1 MMKVYLDHNATT
13 PLDPQVL
20 EAMMPYLREEF
31 GNASSIHQWGRKAKA
46 ALEDSRA
53 KIASLLGAEKECI
66 AFTGGGTEADNLAV
80 KGVAW
85 ANQDRG
91 KHIVTSAVEHHAVL
105 HVCEFL
111 AKQGFEITFLPVD
124 GRGRLDPESLR
135 KAIRPDTI
143 LITLMHANNETGAL
157 YPLRAFGEI
166 AKEKKVPFHTD
177 AIQSFCKV
185 PLNVEEDHVDLLSL
199 SAHKIYGPKG
209 VGALYI
215 RKGTRMV
222 PILHGG
228 GQERKRRPGTENVA
242 GTVGFARA
250 AELLFAIR
258 EQEAKRLTSLRDH
271 LQRGLA
277 ERIPQVQLNG
287 DPENRLP
294 GTLNMSFEFVEGE
307 SLILSLDRE
316 GIAVSSGS
324 ACTSGSLEP
333 SHVLLAMGISH
344 EVCHGSLRFSLGRG
358 TTKEQIDYVLQE
370 LPPIVARLR
379 AMSPLAHT

>member
-1 MMKVYLDHNATT
+1 MMKVYLDHNATA

-31 GNASSIHQWGRKAKA
+31 GNASSIHQWGRRARA

-53 KIASLLGAEKECI
+53 KIATLLGAEKDCVV
-66 AFTGGGTEADNLAV
+66 FTGGGTEADNLAI

-85 ANQDRG
+85 ANQEKG
-91 KHIVTSAVEHHAVL
+91 KHIVTSTVEHHAVL
-105 HVCEFL
+105 HTCEFL

-124 GRGRLDPESLR
+124 GKGRLDPEDLR

-143 LITLMHANNETGAL
+143 LITLMHANNETGIL
-157 YPLRAFGEI
+157 FPLREFGQI
-166 AKEKKVPFHTD
+166 AREKKVFFHTD
-177 AIQSFCKV
+177 AIQTFCKV

-215 RKGTRMV
+215 RKGTKMV
-222 PILHGG
+222 AILHGG
-228 GQERKRRPGTENVA
+228 SQQRKRRPGTENVA
-242 GTVGFARA
+242 GAVGFARA
-250 AELLFAIR
+250 AELLFAD
-258 EQEAKRLTSLRDH
+258 QEKEGDRLAALRDQ
-271 LQRGLA
+271 LQRNLA
-277 ERIPQVQLNG
+277 EKIPQVLRNG
-287 DPENRLP
+287 DPDHRLP
-294 GTLNMSFEFVEGE
+294 GTLNMSFKFVEGE
-307 SLILSLDRE
+307 SLILSLDME

-333 SHVLLAMGISH
+333 SHVLLAMGIPH

-358 TTKEQIDYVLQE
+358 TTKEQIDYVLE
-370 LPPIVARLR
+370 VLPRIVARLR
-379 AMSPLAHT
+379 TMSPLA

>member
-1 MMKVYLDHNATT
+1 MMKVYLDHNATA

-31 GNASSIHQWGRKAKA
+31 GNASSIHQWGRRARA

-53 KIASLLGAEKECI
+53 KIATLLGAEKDCVV
-66 AFTGGGTEADNLAV
+66 FTGGGTEADNLAI

-85 ANQDRG
+85 ANQEKG
-91 KHIVTSAVEHHAVL
+91 KHIVTSTVEHHAVL
-105 HVCEFL
+105 HTCEFL

-124 GRGRLDPESLR
+124 GKGRLDPEDLR

-143 LITLMHANNETGAL
+143 LITLMHANNETGIL
-157 YPLRAFGEI
+157 FPLREFGQI
-166 AKEKKVPFHTD
+166 AREKKVFFHTD
-177 AIQSFCKV
+177 AIQTFCKV

-215 RKGTRMV
+215 RKGTKMV
-222 PILHGG
+222 AILHGG
-228 GQERKRRPGTENVA
+228 SQQRKRRPGTENVA
-242 GTVGFARA
+242 GAVGFARA
-250 AELLFAIR
+250 AELLFAD
-258 EQEAKRLTSLRDH
+258 QEKEGDRLAALRDQ
-271 LQRGLA
+271 LQRNLA
-277 ERIPQVQLNG
+277 EKIPQVLLNG
-287 DPENRLP
+287 DPDHRLP
-294 GTLNMSFEFVEGE
+294 GTLNMSFKFVEGE
-307 SLILSLDRE
+307 SLILSLDME

-333 SHVLLAMGISH
+333 SHVLLAMGIPH

-358 TTKEQIDYVLQE
+358 TTKEQIDYVLE
-370 LPPIVARLR
+370 VLPRIVARLR
-379 AMSPLAHT
+379 TMSPLA

>member
-1 MMKVYLDHNATT
+1 MMKVYLDHNATA

-31 GNASSIHQWGRKAKA
+31 GNASSIHQWGRRART

-53 KIASLLGAEKECI
+53 KIATLLGAEKDCVV
-66 AFTGGGTEADNLAV
+66 FTGGGTEADNLAI

-85 ANQDRG
+85 ANQEKG
-91 KHIVTSAVEHHAVL
+91 KHIVTSTVEHHAVL
-105 HVCEFL
+105 HTCEFL

-124 GRGRLDPESLR
+124 GKGRLDPEDLR

-143 LITLMHANNETGAL
+143 LITLMHANNETGIL
-157 YPLRAFGEI
+157 FPLREFGQI
-166 AKEKKVPFHTD
+166 AREKKVFFHTD
-177 AIQSFCKV
+177 AIQTFCKV

-215 RKGTRMV
+215 RKGTKMV
-222 PILHGG
+222 AILHGG
-228 GQERKRRPGTENVA
+228 SQQRKRRPGTENVA
-242 GTVGFARA
+242 GAVGFARA
-250 AELLFAIR
+250 AELLFAD
-258 EQEAKRLTSLRDH
+258 QEKEGDRLAALRDQ
-271 LQRGLA
+271 LQRNLA
-277 ERIPQVQLNG
+277 EKIPQVLLNG
-287 DPENRLP
+287 DPDHRLP
-294 GTLNMSFEFVEGE
+294 GTLNMSFKFVEGE
-307 SLILSLDRE
+307 SLILSLDME

-333 SHVLLAMGISH
+333 SHVLLAMGIPH

-358 TTKEQIDYVLQE
+358 TTKEQIDYVLE
-370 LPPIVARLR
+370 VLPRIVARLR
-379 AMSPLAHT
+379 TMSPLA

>member
-1 MMKVYLDHNATT
+1 MMKVYLDHNATA

-31 GNASSIHQWGRKAKA
+31 GNASSIHQWGRRARA

-53 KIASLLGAEKECI
+53 KIATLLGAEKDCVV
-66 AFTGGGTEADNLAV
+66 FTGGGTEADNLAI

-85 ANQDRG
+85 ANQEKG
-91 KHIVTSAVEHHAVL
+91 KHIVTSTVEHHAVL
-105 HVCEFL
+105 HTCEFL

-124 GRGRLDPESLR
+124 GKGRLDPEDLR

-143 LITLMHANNETGAL
+143 LITLMHANNETGIL
-157 YPLRAFGEI
+157 FPLREFGQI
-166 AKEKKVPFHTD
+166 AREKKVFFHTD
-177 AIQSFCKV
+177 AIQTFCKV

-215 RKGTRMV
+215 RKGTKMV
-222 PILHGG
+222 AILHGG
-228 GQERKRRPGTENVA
+228 SQQRKRRPGTENVA
-242 GTVGFARA
+242 GAVGFARA
-250 AELLFAIR
+250 AELLFAD
-258 EQEAKRLTSLRDH
+258 QEKEGDRLAALRDQ
-271 LQRGLA
+271 LQRNLV
-277 ERIPQVQLNG
+277 EKIPQVLLNG
-287 DPENRLP
+287 DPDHRLP
-294 GTLNMSFEFVEGE
+294 GTLNMSFKFVEGE
-307 SLILSLDRE
+307 SLILSLDME

-333 SHVLLAMGISH
+333 SHVLLAMGIPH

-358 TTKEQIDYVLQE
+358 TTKEQIDYVLE
-370 LPPIVARLR
+370 VLPRIVARLR
-379 AMSPLAHT
+379 TMSPLA

>member
-1 MMKVYLDHNATT
+1 MMKVYLDHNATA

-31 GNASSIHQWGRKAKA
+31 GNASSIHQWGRRARA

-53 KIASLLGAEKECI
+53 KIATLLGAEKDCVV
-66 AFTGGGTEADNLAV
+66 FTGGGTEADNLAI

-85 ANQDRG
+85 ANQEKG
-91 KHIVTSAVEHHAVL
+91 KHIVTSTVEHHAVL
-105 HVCEFL
+105 HTCEFL

-124 GRGRLDPESLR
+124 GKGRLDPEDLR

-143 LITLMHANNETGAL
+143 LITLMHANNETGIL
-157 YPLRAFGEI
+157 SPLREFGQI
-166 AKEKKVPFHTD
+166 AREKKVFFHTD
-177 AIQSFCKV
+177 AIQTFCKV

-215 RKGTRMV
+215 RKGTKMV
-222 PILHGG
+222 AILHGG
-228 GQERKRRPGTENVA
+228 SQQRKRRPGTENVA
-242 GTVGFARA
+242 GAVGFSRA
-250 AELLFAIR
+250 AELLFAD
-258 EQEAKRLTSLRDH
+258 QEKEGDRLAALRDQ
-271 LQRGLA
+271 LQRNLA
-277 ERIPQVQLNG
+277 EKIPQVLLNG
-287 DPENRLP
+287 DPDHRLP
-294 GTLNMSFEFVEGE
+294 GTLNMSFKFVEGE
-307 SLILSLDRE
+307 SLILSLDME

-333 SHVLLAMGISH
+333 SHVLLAMGIPH

-358 TTKEQIDYVLQE
+358 TTKEQIDYVLE
-370 LPPIVARLR
+370 VLPRIVARLR
-379 AMSPLAHT
+379 TMSPLA

>member
-1 MMKVYLDHNATT
+1 MMKVYLDHNATA

-31 GNASSIHQWGRKAKA
+31 GNASSIHQWGRRARA

-53 KIASLLGAEKECI
+53 KIATLLGAEKDCVV
-66 AFTGGGTEADNLAV
+66 FTGGGTEADNLAI

-85 ANQDRG
+85 ANQEKG
-91 KHIVTSAVEHHAVL
+91 KHIVTSTVEHHAVL
-105 HVCEFL
+105 HTCEFL

-124 GRGRLDPESLR
+124 GKGRLDPEDLR

-143 LITLMHANNETGAL
+143 LITLMHANNETGIL
-157 YPLRAFGEI
+157 FPLREFGQI
-166 AKEKKVPFHTD
+166 AREKKVFFHTD
-177 AIQSFCKV
+177 AIQTFCKV

-215 RKGTRMV
+215 RKGTKMV
-222 PILHGG
+222 AILHGG
-228 GQERKRRPGTENVA
+228 SQQRKRRPGTENVA
-242 GTVGFARA
+242 GAVGFSRA
-250 AELLFAIR
+250 AELLFAD
-258 EQEAKRLTSLRDH
+258 QEKEGDRLAALRDQ
-271 LQRGLA
+271 LQRNLV
-277 ERIPQVQLNG
+277 ERIPQVLLNG
-287 DPENRLP
+287 DPDHRLP
-294 GTLNMSFEFVEGE
+294 GTLNMSFKFVEGE
-307 SLILSLDRE
+307 SLILSLDME

-333 SHVLLAMGISH
+333 SHVLLAMGIPH

-358 TTKEQIDYVLQE
+358 TTKEQIDYVLE
-370 LPPIVARLR
+370 VLPRIVARLR
-379 AMSPLAHT
+379 TMSPLA

>member
-1 MMKVYLDHNATT
+1 MMKVYLDHNATA

-31 GNASSIHQWGRKAKA
+31 GNASSIHQWGRRARA

-53 KIASLLGAEKECI
+53 KIATLLGAEKDCVV
-66 AFTGGGTEADNLAV
+66 FTGGGTEADNLAI

-85 ANQDRG
+85 ANQEKG
-91 KHIVTSAVEHHAVL
+91 KHIVTSTVEHHAVL
-105 HVCEFL
+105 HTCEFL

-124 GRGRLDPESLR
+124 GKGRLDPEDLR

-143 LITLMHANNETGAL
+143 LITLMHANNETGIL
-157 YPLRAFGEI
+157 FPLREFGQI
-166 AKEKKVPFHTD
+166 AREKKVFFHTD
-177 AIQSFCKV
+177 AIQTFCKV

-215 RKGTRMV
+215 RKGTKMV
-222 PILHGG
+222 AILHGG
-228 GQERKRRPGTENVA
+228 SQQRKRRPGTENVA
-242 GTVGFARA
+242 GAVGFASA
-250 AELLFAIR
+250 AELLFAD
-258 EQEAKRLTSLRDH
+258 QEKEGDRLAALRDQ
-271 LQRGLA
+271 LQRNLV
-277 ERIPQVQLNG
+277 EKIPQVLLNG
-287 DPENRLP
+287 DPDHRLP
-294 GTLNMSFEFVEGE
+294 GTLNMSFKFVEGE
-307 SLILSLDRE
+307 SLILSLDME

-333 SHVLLAMGISH
+333 SHVLLAMGIPH

-358 TTKEQIDYVLQE
+358 TTKEQIDYVLE
-370 LPPIVARLR
+370 VLPRIVARLR
-379 AMSPLAHT
+379 TMSPLA

>member
-1 MMKVYLDHNATT
+1 MMKVYLDHNATA

-31 GNASSIHQWGRKAKA
+31 GNASSIHQWGRRARA

-53 KIASLLGAEKECI
+53 KIATLLGAEKDCVV
-66 AFTGGGTEADNLAV
+66 FTGGGTEADNLAI

-85 ANQDRG
+85 ANQEKG
-91 KHIVTSAVEHHAVL
+91 KHIVTSTVEHHAVL
-105 HVCEFL
+105 HTCEFL

-124 GRGRLDPESLR
+124 GKGRLDPEDLR

-143 LITLMHANNETGAL
+143 LITLMHANNETGIL
-157 YPLRAFGEI
+157 FPLREFGQI
-166 AKEKKVPFHTD
+166 AREKKVFFHTD
-177 AIQSFCKV
+177 AIQTFCKV

-215 RKGTRMV
+215 RKGTKMV
-222 PILHGG
+222 AILHGG
-228 GQERKRRPGTENVA
+228 SQQRKRRPGTENVA
-242 GTVGFARA
+242 GAVGFARA
-250 AELLFAIR
+250 AELLFAD
-258 EQEAKRLTSLRDH
+258 QEKEGDRLAALRDQ
-271 LQRGLA
+271 LQRNLV
-277 ERIPQVQLNG
+277 EKIPHVLLNG
-287 DPENRLP
+287 DPDHRLP
-294 GTLNMSFEFVEGE
+294 GTLNMSFKFVEGE
-307 SLILSLDRE
+307 SLILSLDME

-333 SHVLLAMGISH
+333 SHVLLAMGIPH

-358 TTKEQIDYVLQE
+358 TTKEQIDYVLE
-370 LPPIVARLR
+370 VLPRIVARLR
-379 AMSPLAHT
+379 TMSPLA

>member
-1 MMKVYLDHNATT
+1 MMKVYLDHNATA

-31 GNASSIHQWGRKAKA
+31 GNASSIHQWGRRARA

-53 KIASLLGAEKECI
+53 KIATLLGAEKDCVV
-66 AFTGGGTEADNLAV
+66 FTGGGTEADNLAI

-85 ANQDRG
+85 ANQEKG
-91 KHIVTSAVEHHAVL
+91 KHIVTSTVEHHAVL
-105 HVCEFL
+105 HTCEFL

-124 GRGRLDPESLR
+124 GKGRLDPEDLR

-143 LITLMHANNETGAL
+143 LITLMHANNETGIL
-157 YPLRAFGEI
+157 SPLREFGQI
-166 AKEKKVPFHTD
+166 AREKKVFFHTD
-177 AIQSFCKV
+177 AIQTFCKV

-215 RKGTRMV
+215 RKGTKMV
-222 PILHGG
+222 AILHGG
-228 GQERKRRPGTENVA
+228 SQQRKRRPGTENVA
-242 GTVGFARA
+242 GAVGFARA
-250 AELLFAIR
+250 AELLFAD
-258 EQEAKRLTSLRDH
+258 QEKEGDRLAALRDQ
-271 LQRGLA
+271 LQRNLA
-277 ERIPQVQLNG
+277 EKIPQVLLNG
-287 DPENRLP
+287 DPDHRLP
-294 GTLNMSFEFVEGE
+294 GTLNMSFKFVEGE
-307 SLILSLDRE
+307 SLILSLDME

-333 SHVLLAMGISH
+333 SHVLLAMGIPH

-358 TTKEQIDYVLQE
+358 TTKEQIDYVLE
-370 LPPIVARLR
+370 VLPRIVARLR
-379 AMSPLAHT
+379 TMSPLA

>member
-13 PLDPQVL
+13 PLDPRVL

-31 GNASSIHQWGRKAKA
+31 GNASSIHQWGRRARA

-53 KIASLLGAEKECI
+53 KIATLLGAEKDCI
-66 AFTGGGTEADNLAV
+66 AFTGGGTEADNFAI

-85 ANQDRG
+85 ANQEKG
-91 KHIVTSAVEHHAVL
+91 KHIITSAVEHHAVL
-105 HVCEFL
+105 HTCEFL
-111 AKQGFEITFLPVD
+111 GKQGFEITFLPVD
-124 GRGRLDPESLR
+124 GRGRLDPKDLR

-157 YPLRAFGEI
+157 WPLKEFGQI
-166 AKEKKVPFHTD
+166 AKEKKVFFHTD

-185 PLNVEEDHVDLLSL
+185 PLNVEDHVDLLSL

-215 RKGTRMV
+215 RKGTKMV
-222 PILHGG
+222 ATLHGG
-228 GQERKRRPGTENVA
+228 SQERKRRPGTENVA
-242 GTVGFARA
+242 GAVGFSRA
-250 AELLFAIR
+250 AELLFADM
-258 EQEAKRLTSLRDH
+258 EKEGNRLASLRDR
-271 LQRGLA
+271 LQRGLM
-277 ERIPQVQLNG
+277 EKIPQVQLNG

-307 SLILSLDRE
+307 SLILSLDME

-333 SHVLLAMGISH
+333 SHVLLAMGIPH

-358 TTKEQIDYVLQE
+358 TTEEQIDYVLE
-370 LPPIVARLR
+370 VLPRIVARLR
-379 AMSPLAHT
+379 AMSPLAQA